1 VPLSVAEV
9 KSTAEGEVITAVAES
24 FVAVGLAEEEL
35 EDSEVGTSPL
45 AEGPFLNTA
54 QTETSPL
61 GLFTSTT
68 QLLPLSHHPTPLH
81 LSKE

>member
-1 VPLSVAEV
+1 MPLSVAEV
-9 KSTAEGEVITAVAES
+9 EVMLVTELV
-24 FVAVGLAEEEL
+24 VAVGLAEAELELEEL
-35 EDSEVGTSPL
+35 LEEELGL
-45 AEGPFLNTA
+45 LLNTA

-68 QLLPLSHHPTPLH
+68 QLLPLSHHPTPFH

>member
-1 VPLSVAEV
+1 MPLSVAEV
-9 KSTAEGEVITAVAES
+9 EVMLVTELV
-24 FVAVGLAEEEL
+24 VAVGLTEEEL
-35 EDSEVGTSPL
+35 ELEELLEEELGL
-45 AEGPFLNTA
+45 LLNTA

-68 QLLPLSHHPTPLH
+68 QLLPLSHHPTPFH

>member
-1 VPLSVAEV
+1 MPLSVAEV
-9 KSTAEGEVITAVAES
+9 EVMLVTELV
-24 FVAVGLAEEEL
+24 VAVGLTEEEL
-35 EDSEVGTSPL
+35 ELEELQEEELLEEELGL
-45 AEGPFLNTA
+45 LLNTA

-68 QLLPLSHHPTPLH
+68 QLLPLSHHPTPFH